1 MIRNVQT
8 RSNTGI
14 AGLLPAWLRI
24 LVMVV
29 AIAAVL
35 GVATGSAS
43 PAHFHLKAPA
53 GGCDICFAAHV
64 AAFEAKS
71 LAVSLQAPHVVE
83 RITTCS
89 AISGYQL
96 YLSKS
101 SLTRGPPQSHCGVIS
116 RQL

>member
-8 RSNTGI
+8 FGRTGM
-14 AGLLPAWLRI
+14 AGRLPAWLRI
-24 LVMVV
+24 VVMVV
-29 AIAAVL
+29 AIAAIV

-43 PAHFHLKAPA
+43 PAHFHLKTPA
-53 GGCDICFAAHV
+53 GSCDICFAAHV

-71 LAVSLQAPHVVE
+71 VAVVLQAPHIVG
-83 RITTCS
+83 RIATCS

-101 SLTRGPPQSHCGVIS
+101 SLTRGPPA
-116 RQL
+116 LAL